1 MNSEGSIF
9 RLSKIRDSKLK
20 REGDVSLLDKF
31 EELTKKY
38 PPHRGSL
45 IPLLQEVQDFLG
57 YISEQAVDK
66 ISDYLGISSSEI
78 YGVASFYTQFK
89 FNPPGRH
96 IIQVCQ
102 GTACHVRGSKLLI
115 DVIKEELGIEPG
127 QTTADGE
134 YTLERVACIGCC
146 ALAPAVVI
154 DGRVYA
160 QVTPGK
166 IRELIKIKKEVSSE
180 V

>member
-1 MNSEGSIF
+1 M
-9 RLSKIRDSKLK
+9 K
-20 REGDVSLLDKF
+20 REWDISLLDKF
-31 EELTKKY
+31 EDLKKEY
-38 PPHRGSL
+38 APHRGSL
-45 IPLLQEVQDFLG
+45 IPLLQEVQEFLG
-57 YISEQAVDK
+57 YISEEAVDK
-66 ISDYLGISSSEI
+66 IGNYLGVSPSEV

-96 IIQVCQ
+96 IVQICQ

-115 DVIKEELGIEPG
+115 DVVKEELGIEPG
-127 QTTADGE
+127 ETTEDGE

-154 DGRVYA
+154 DGKVYA

-166 IRELIKIKKEVSSE
+166 IRELINIRREVSGDG
-180 V
+180 

>member
-1 MNSEGSIF
+1 MNS
-9 RLSKIRDSKLK
+9 R
-20 REGDVSLLDKF
+20 VSESVSF
-31 EELTKKY
+31 EQLEFLFNKY
-38 PPHRGSL
+38 PSHRSSL
-45 IPLLQEVQDFLG
+45 IPLLQEIQSLFG
-57 YISEQAVDK
+57 YIPESVVEKLAEY
-66 ISDYLGISSSEI
+66 IGISPSEI

-89 FNPPGRH
+89 FNPPGKH

-102 GTACHVRGSKLLI
+102 GTACHVRGSKMLI

-154 DGRVYA
+154 DGNVYA
-160 QVTPGK
+160 QVTPAK
-166 IRELIKIKKEVSSE
+166 VRELIGKKKVEK
-180 V
+180 

>member
-1 MNSEGSIF
+1 MNS
-9 RLSKIRDSKLK
+9 R
-20 REGDVSLLDKF
+20 VSEFVSF
-31 EELTKKY
+31 EQLEFLFNKY
-38 PPHRGSL
+38 PSHRSSL
-45 IPLLQEVQDFLG
+45 IPLLQEIQSLFG
-57 YISEQAVDK
+57 YIPESVVEKLAEY
-66 ISDYLGISSSEI
+66 IGISPSEI

-89 FNPPGRH
+89 FNPPGKH

-102 GTACHVRGSKLLI
+102 GTACHVRGSKMLI

-154 DGRVYA
+154 DGNVYA
-160 QVTPGK
+160 QVTPAK
-166 IRELIKIKKEVSSE
+166 VRELIGKKKVEK
-180 V
+180 